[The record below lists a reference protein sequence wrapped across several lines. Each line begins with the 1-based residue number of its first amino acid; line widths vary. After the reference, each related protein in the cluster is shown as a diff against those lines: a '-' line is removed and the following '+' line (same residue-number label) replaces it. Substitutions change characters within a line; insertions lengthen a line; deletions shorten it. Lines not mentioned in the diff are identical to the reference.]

1 MVVKSVRIEDK
12 TAEVVPK
19 LIRVNG
25 IVDKIKR
32 LREMQARIRESRARI
47 MESMRGQD
55 ICRCKLNVLREC
67 KDGVKATQVEELDE
81 VVREIRDSVAKIKEE
96 CLP

>member
-1 MVVKSVRIEDK
+1 MVVKSVKIEDK

-19 LIRVNG
+19 LLKVNA

-32 LREMQARIRESRARI
+32 LREMQARIRESKARI
-47 MESMRGQD
+47 METMREQD

-67 KDGVKATQVEELDE
+67 KDGAKTIVSEELDD
-81 VVREIRDSVAKIKEE
+81 VVKDIRDSVAKIKEE